1 MTIRV
6 NLLQPHEYRR
16 QGAVSGTFILR
27 VSIGTALAFLTLFSV
42 LGFVW
47 YEIAQ
52 RDLAAAREIWRI
64 REPMY
69 NQIMAMKQDLAVEK
83 KLQQELDGWKTW
95 RLAWTPLL
103 LEFQKIVPPTMQIKR
118 LNMRGDMELARKGGA
133 TSSGEMDTAAAAKV
147 TFIPTIKYNMIFD
160 GKASGAEAETTV
172 VQFVR
177 TIGRAA
183 GYESILDPASVKLR
197 SMQRDTSEAGEQP
210 DRVFSIEAT
219 TMARSLK

>member
-1 MTIRV
+1 MKYASK
-6 NLLQPHEYRR
+6 L
-16 QGAVSGTFILR
+16 AK
-27 VSIGTALAFLTLFSV
+27 AFLTLFSV

-103 LEFQKIVPPTMQIKR
+103 LEFQKVVPPTMQIKR
-118 LNMRGDMELARKGGA
+118 LKR
-133 TSSGEMDTAAAAKV
+133 
-147 TFIPTIKYNMIFD
+147 
-160 GKASGAEAETTV
+160 
-172 VQFVR
+172 
-177 TIGRAA
+177 
-183 GYESILDPASVKLR
+183 
-197 SMQRDTSEAGEQP
+197 
-210 DRVFSIEAT
+210 
-219 TMARSLK
+219 

>member
-103 LEFQKIVPPTMQIKR
+103 LEFQKIVPSTMQIKR
-118 LNMRGDMELARKGGA
+118 LNMRGDMELSRKGGA
-133 TSSGEMDTAAAAKV
+133 TSSGEMDTAAANKV
-147 TFIPTIKYNMIFD
+147 SFIPTIKYNIVFD

-210 DRVFSIEAT
+210 DRIFSIEAT